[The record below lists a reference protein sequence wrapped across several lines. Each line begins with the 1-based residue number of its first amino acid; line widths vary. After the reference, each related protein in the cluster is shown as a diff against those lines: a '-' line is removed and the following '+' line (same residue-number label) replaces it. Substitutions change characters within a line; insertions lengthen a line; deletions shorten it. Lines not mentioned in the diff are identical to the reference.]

1 MSDRIYEILFI
12 ADPNLGEPEVDALA
26 AQVQGFVEKDG
37 GKLQKME
44 KWGKKRL
51 AYDVRRH
58 REGYYVLLVVEGT
71 GAMVKEVE
79 RRLKVTDGIIRFLTV
94 RVDEELRK
102 AERRKAKRA
111 LGEEKRQGP
120 RRAPQPA
127 RERGGA
133 AVSSQGNGG
142 GAAASAGR
150 RRRPGGGAGGGAGAK
165 GGGAGQGRR
174 RQALL
179 LPPAQGL
186 QVLRGQDRLRRLQGR
201 QAASRSS
208 CPSGAR
214 SCPGACSAPAPS
226 TSAS

>member
-1 MSDRIYEILFI
+1 MSDRTYEILFI

-37 GKLQKME
+37 GRLQKME

-79 RRLKVTDGIIRFLTV
+79 RRIKVTDGIIRYLTV

-111 LGEEKRQGP
+111 LGEEKRRG
-120 RRAPQPA
+120 RASSQPA
-127 RERGGA
+127 RDTE
-133 AVSSQGNGG
+133 VQ
-142 GAAASAGR
+142 
-150 RRRPGGGAGGGAGAK
+150 P
-165 GGGAGQGRR
+165 
-174 RQALL
+174 
-179 LPPAQGL
+179 
-186 QVLRGQDRLRRLQGR
+186 
-201 QAASRSS
+201 
-208 CPSGAR
+208 
-214 SCPGACSAPAPS
+214 
-226 TSAS
+226 